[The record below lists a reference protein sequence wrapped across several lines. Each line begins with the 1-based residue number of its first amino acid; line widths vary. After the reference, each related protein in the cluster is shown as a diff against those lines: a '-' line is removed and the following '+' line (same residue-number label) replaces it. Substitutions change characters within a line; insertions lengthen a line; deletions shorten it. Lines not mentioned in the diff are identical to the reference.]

1 MWQHDT
7 NNATVVFEE
16 ASQPQNT
23 GKVMIIRILLR
34 RRPMMLIVRLHICD
48 SLDNAINLVD

>member
-7 NNATVVFEE
+7 NNATVAFEE